1 MNKVYVSYYGDSIS
15 IVEGRYKHDK
25 DKFYIKNFNAFSIE
39 DIAQDFSKEKYA
51 LLRYALES
59 VKLKSKHIVFCLNTR
74 DVILKPQKLPKMDKK
89 DLDGFMKLEMDEMMA
104 LESDEYV
111 FSYEVSSEISERTE
125 GEEASLNLIIGAIK
139 KEEIN
144 TIVDIIHEF
153 DLVLDRIDTLSTA
166 YLRILKNLDY
176 NDIMVTN
183 ISDNS
188 TIINI
193 YKKDTLFI
201 SDNIPIRITAK
212 DMEMQLLNVVEESKG
227 LMNYYSSRNFG
238 KVTDTILILGKRYSN
253 KLIYEAFSSAFSNYI
268 SQGLTE
274 IMDISDMVSGD
285 IDEDDINSIVELLGC
300 MIEPKGKKDF
310 ENINFLPM
318 DIIRK
323 QMKAKQIKNVMKIAP
338 VAILVISIPYL
349 CLIFSNRLANKE
361 LENVNDEI
369 RNIESAYYQIGNI
382 EKMIQSKTDEIKVYD
397 ILIGKKVKWENL
409 LDDIDKNTPSRVE
422 LTSLSTTYQGV
433 ETTNKTEN
441 SDNNKTNTNK
451 SNNDEAKTS
460 TNTKSNSNGSKNSND
475 LNEDKTVNVA
485 QALNGNEESDSNTE
499 ADDKT
504 PLYDKIP
511 NVLNIEGN
519 AKDSSYVGQ
528 FLYKLKGL
536 YYFEDVKL
544 HSIKSNEDGSN
555 FTFNMTLYLKEG
567 VLTNE

>member
-25 DKFYIKNFNAFSIE
+25 DKFYIKSFNAFSIE

-51 LLRYALES
+51 LLRYALEN

-144 TIVDIIHEF
+144 AIVDIIHEF

-274 IMDISDMVSGD
+274 IMDIADMVSGD
-285 IDEDDINSIVELLGC
+285 IEEDDINSIVELLGC

-318 DIIRK
+318 DILRK
-323 QMKAKQIKNVMKIAP
+323 QMKAKQIKSVLKIAP
-338 VAILVISIPYL
+338 IVILVISIPYL

-382 EKMIQSKTDEIKVYD
+382 EKMIQSKTEEIKVYD
-397 ILIGKKVKWENL
+397 MLIGKKVKWENL

-422 LTSLSTTYQGV
+422 LTSLSTTYQSVGKA
-433 ETTNKTEN
+433 NKTES
-441 SDNNKTNTNK
+441 SDNSKTNTNK
-451 SNNDEAKTS
+451 SNNDETK
-460 TNTKSNSNGSKNSND
+460 TNTKSNSNESKNSND
-475 LNEDKTVNVA
+475 INEDKTVNVA
-485 QALNGNEESDSNTE
+485 EALNGNEESDSNTE

-544 HSIKSNEDGSN
+544 HSIKSNEEGSN
-555 FTFNMTLYLKEG
+555 YTFNMTLYLKEG

>member
-51 LLRYALES
+51 LLRYALEN

-397 ILIGKKVKWENL
+397 MLIGKKVKWENL

-460 TNTKSNSNGSKNSND
+460 TNTKSNSNESKNSND

>member
-51 LLRYALES
+51 LLRYALEN
-59 VKLKSKHIVFCLNTR
+59 VKLKSRHVVFCLNTR

-111 FSYEVSSEISERTE
+111 FSYEVSSETSDSST
-125 GEEASLNLIIGAIK
+125 GEESSLNLIIGAIK

-144 TIVDIIHEF
+144 AIVEIMHEF
-153 DLVLDRIDTLSTA
+153 DLILDRIDTLSTA

-176 NDIMVTN
+176 SDIMVTN

-253 KLIYEAFSSAFSNYI
+253 KLIYEAFSSAFSNYV

-274 IMDISDMVSGD
+274 IMDISDMITGD
-285 IDEDDINSIVELLGC
+285 IDEDDINSIVEILGS

-318 DIIRK
+318 DILKK
-323 QMKAKQIKNVMKIAP
+323 QMKAKQMKNILKIAP
-338 VAILVISIPYL
+338 IVILVLAIPYL
-349 CLIFSNRLANKE
+349 CLIFFNNLVNKE

-382 EKMIQSKTDEIKVYD
+382 EKMIQSKTEEIKVYD
-397 ILIGKKVKWENL
+397 MLIGKKVKWENL

-422 LTSLSTTYQGV
+422 LTNLSTTYQNLG
-433 ETTNKTEN
+433 TTNKTEN
-441 SDNNKTNTNK
+441 SNNNKTTTNK
-451 SNNDEAKTS
+451 SSETKS
-460 TNTKSNSNGSKNSND
+460 NTKSNSDGDKTSSD
-475 LNEDKTVNVA
+475 LNEDKTTNVSE
-485 QALNGNEESDSNTE
+485 ALTGDSETDSDDTE
-499 ADDKT
+499 KDDKT

-511 NVLNIEGN
+511 NVINIEGN

-544 HSIKSNEDGSN
+544 HSIKNNEEDSNY
-555 FTFNMTLYLKEG
+555 TFSMTLYLKEG

>member
-51 LLRYALES
+51 LLRYALENI
-59 VKLKSKHIVFCLNTR
+59 KLKSRHVVFCLNTR

-111 FSYEVSSEISERTE
+111 FSYEVSSETSDSST
-125 GEEASLNLIIGAIK
+125 GEESSLNLIIGAIK

-144 TIVDIIHEF
+144 AIVEIMHEF
-153 DLVLDRIDTLSTA
+153 DLILDRIDTLSTA

-253 KLIYEAFSSAFSNYI
+253 KLIYEAFSSAFSNYV

-274 IMDISDMVSGD
+274 IMDISDMITGD
-285 IDEDDINSIVELLGC
+285 IDEDDINSIVEILGS

-318 DIIRK
+318 DILKK
-323 QMKAKQIKNVMKIAP
+323 QMKAKQVKNMLKIAP
-338 VAILVISIPYL
+338 IVILVLAIPYL
-349 CLIFSNRLANKE
+349 CLIFSNSLANKE

-369 RNIESAYYQIGNI
+369 RSIESAYYQIGNI
-382 EKMIQSKTDEIKVYD
+382 EKMIQSKTEEIKVYD
-397 ILIGKKVKWENL
+397 MLIGKKVKWENL

-422 LTSLSTTYQGV
+422 LTSLSTTYQNFG
-433 ETTNKTEN
+433 TTNKTEN
-441 SDNNKTNTNK
+441 SNNDKATTNK
-451 SNNDEAKTS
+451 SSNNETKS
-460 TNTKSNSNGSKNSND
+460 NTKSNSDGNKTSSDLSEEKTTNISEALTGDSETND
-475 LNEDKTVNVA
+475 TD
-485 QALNGNEESDSNTE
+485 TE
-499 ADDKT
+499 KDDKT

-511 NVLNIEGN
+511 NIINIEGN

-544 HSIKSNEDGSN
+544 HSIKNNEENSNY
-555 FTFNMTLYLKEG
+555 TFNMTLYLKEG

>member
-25 DKFYIKNFNAFSIE
+25 DKFYIKNFNVFSIE

-51 LLRYALES
+51 LLRYALEN

-111 FSYEVSSEISERTE
+111 FSYEVSSEISDRSE

-139 KEEIN
+139 KEEVN
-144 TIVDIIHEF
+144 AIVDIIHEF

-253 KLIYEAFSSAFSNYI
+253 KLIYEAFSSAFSNYV

-274 IMDISDMVSGD
+274 IMDIADMVSGD

-300 MIEPKGKKDF
+300 MIEPKDKKDF
-310 ENINFLPM
+310 ENINFLPI
-318 DIIRK
+318 DILRK
-323 QMKAKQIKNVMKIAP
+323 QMKAKQIKSVMKMAP
-338 VAILVISIPYL
+338 VVILVISIPYL
-349 CLIFSNRLANKE
+349 CLIFSNSLANKE

-382 EKMIQSKTDEIKVYD
+382 EKMIQSKTEEIKVYD
-397 ILIGKKVKWENL
+397 MLIGKKVKWENL

-422 LTSLSTTYQGV
+422 LMSLSTTYQNLG
-433 ETTNKTEN
+433 TTNKTEN
-441 SDNNKTNTNK
+441 SNNNKTTTNK
-451 SNNDEAKTS
+451 SSSNETKS
-460 TNTKSNSNGSKNSND
+460 NTKSSSDGDKASSD
-475 LNEDKTVNVA
+475 LNEDKTTNVSE
-485 QALNGNEESDSNTE
+485 ALTGDSGTDS
-499 ADDKT
+499 ADTDKDDKT

-511 NVLNIEGN
+511 NVINIEGN

-544 HSIKSNEDGSN
+544 HSIKSNEENSN
-555 FTFNMTLYLKEG
+555 YTFNMTLYLKEG

>member
-25 DKFYIKNFNAFSIE
+25 DTFYIKNFNVFSIE

-51 LLRYALES
+51 LLRYALEN

-111 FSYEVSSEISERTE
+111 FSYEVSSEISDRSE

-144 TIVDIIHEF
+144 AIVDIIHEF

-212 DMEMQLLNVVEESKG
+212 DMEIQLLNVVEESKG

-253 KLIYEAFSSAFSNYI
+253 KLIYEAFSSAFSNYV

-274 IMDISDMVSGD
+274 IMDIADMVSGD

-318 DIIRK
+318 DILRK
-323 QMKAKQIKNVMKIAP
+323 QMKAKQIKSVMKIAP
-338 VAILVISIPYL
+338 VFILVVSIPYL
-349 CLIFSNRLANKE
+349 CLIFSNSLANKE

-382 EKMIQSKTDEIKVYD
+382 EKMIQSKTEEIKVYD
-397 ILIGKKVKWENL
+397 MLIGKKVKWENL

-422 LTSLSTTYQGV
+422 LTSLSTTYQEVG
-433 ETTNKTEN
+433 TTNKTES
-441 SDNNKTNTNK
+441 SDNSKTNTNK

-460 TNTKSNSNGSKNSND
+460 TNTKSNNNESKNSND

-485 QALNGNEESDSNTE
+485 EALNGNEESDSNTE

-544 HSIKSNEDGSN
+544 HSIKSNGEDSN
-555 FTFNMTLYLKEG
+555 YTFNMTLYLKEG

>member
-51 LLRYALES
+51 LLRYALEN

-253 KLIYEAFSSAFSNYI
+253 KLIYEAFSSAFSNYV

-338 VAILVISIPYL
+338 VVILVISIPYL

-382 EKMIQSKTDEIKVYD
+382 EKMIQSKTEEIKVYD
-397 ILIGKKVKWENL
+397 MLIGKKVKWENL

-433 ETTNKTEN
+433 ETTNKTES
-441 SDNNKTNTNK
+441 SDNKTNTNK
-451 SNNDEAKTS
+451 SNNDESKTS
-460 TNTKSNSNGSKNSND
+460 TNTKSNSSESKNSND

>member
-25 DKFYIKNFNAFSIE
+25 DKFYIKNFNVFSIE

-51 LLRYALES
+51 LLRYALEN

-111 FSYEVSSEISERTE
+111 FSYEVSSEISDRSE

-139 KEEIN
+139 KEEVN
-144 TIVDIIHEF
+144 AIVDIIHEF

-253 KLIYEAFSSAFSNYI
+253 KLIYEAFSSAFSNYV

-274 IMDISDMVSGD
+274 IMDIADMVSGD

-300 MIEPKGKKDF
+300 MIEPKDKKDF
-310 ENINFLPM
+310 ENINFLPI
-318 DIIRK
+318 DILRK
-323 QMKAKQIKNVMKIAP
+323 QMKAKQIKSVMKMAP
-338 VAILVISIPYL
+338 VVILVISIPYL
-349 CLIFSNRLANKE
+349 CLIFSNSLANKE

-382 EKMIQSKTDEIKVYD
+382 EKMIQSKTEEIKVYD
-397 ILIGKKVKWENL
+397 MLIGKKVKWENL

-422 LTSLSTTYQGV
+422 LMSLSTTYQNLG
-433 ETTNKTEN
+433 TTNKTEN
-441 SDNNKTNTNK
+441 SNNNKTTTNK
-451 SNNDEAKTS
+451 SSSNETKS
-460 TNTKSNSNGSKNSND
+460 NTKSSSDGDKASSD
-475 LNEDKTVNVA
+475 LNEDKTTNVSE
-485 QALNGNEESDSNTE
+485 ALTGDSGTDSDDTDK
-499 ADDKT
+499 DDKT

-511 NVLNIEGN
+511 NVINIEGN

-544 HSIKSNEDGSN
+544 HSIKSNEENSN
-555 FTFNMTLYLKEG
+555 YTFNMTLYLKEG

>member
-51 LLRYALES
+51 LLRYALEN

-253 KLIYEAFSSAFSNYI
+253 KLIYEAFSSAFSNYV

-338 VAILVISIPYL
+338 VVILVISIPYL

-382 EKMIQSKTDEIKVYD
+382 EKMIQSKTEEIKVYD
-397 ILIGKKVKWENL
+397 MLIGKKVKWENL

-433 ETTNKTEN
+433 ETTNKTES

-451 SNNDEAKTS
+451 SNSDEAKTS
-460 TNTKSNSNGSKNSND
+460 TNTKSNSNESKNSND

-485 QALNGNEESDSNTE
+485 EALNGNEESDSNTE

>member
-51 LLRYALES
+51 LLRYALEN

-382 EKMIQSKTDEIKVYD
+382 EKMIQSKTEEIKVYD
-397 ILIGKKVKWENL
+397 MLIGKKVKWENL

>member
-25 DKFYIKNFNAFSIE
+25 DKFYIKNFNVFSIE

-51 LLRYALES
+51 LLRYALEN

-111 FSYEVSSEISERTE
+111 FSYEVSSEISDRSE

-144 TIVDIIHEF
+144 AIVDIIHEF

-253 KLIYEAFSSAFSNYI
+253 KLIYEAFSSAFSNYV

-274 IMDISDMVSGD
+274 IMDIADMVSGD

-300 MIEPKGKKDF
+300 MIEPKDKKDF
-310 ENINFLPM
+310 ENINFLPI
-318 DIIRK
+318 DILRK
-323 QMKAKQIKNVMKIAP
+323 QMKAKQIKSVMKMAP
-338 VAILVISIPYL
+338 VVILVISIPYL
-349 CLIFSNRLANKE
+349 CLIFSNSLANKE

-382 EKMIQSKTDEIKVYD
+382 EKMIQSKTEEIKVYD
-397 ILIGKKVKWENL
+397 MLIGKKVKWENL

-422 LTSLSTTYQGV
+422 LMSLSTTYQNLG
-433 ETTNKTEN
+433 TTNKTEN
-441 SDNNKTNTNK
+441 SNNNKTTTNK
-451 SNNDEAKTS
+451 SSSNETKS
-460 TNTKSNSNGSKNSND
+460 NTKSSSDGDKASSD
-475 LNEDKTVNVA
+475 LNEDRTTNVSE
-485 QALNGNEESDSNTE
+485 ALTGDSGTDS
-499 ADDKT
+499 ADTDKDDKT

-511 NVLNIEGN
+511 NVINIEGN

-544 HSIKSNEDGSN
+544 HSIKGNEENSNY
-555 FTFNMTLYLKEG
+555 TFNMTLYLKEG

>member
-25 DKFYIKNFNAFSIE
+25 DKFYIKNFNVFSIE

-51 LLRYALES
+51 LLRYALEN

-111 FSYEVSSEISERTE
+111 FSYEVSSEISDRSE

-144 TIVDIIHEF
+144 AIVDIIHEF

-253 KLIYEAFSSAFSNYI
+253 KLIYEAFSSAFSNYV

-274 IMDISDMVSGD
+274 IMDIADMVSGD

-318 DIIRK
+318 DILRK
-323 QMKAKQIKNVMKIAP
+323 QMKAKQIKSAMKIAP
-338 VAILVISIPYL
+338 IVILVFSIPYL

-382 EKMIQSKTDEIKVYD
+382 EKMIQSKTEEIKVYD
-397 ILIGKKVKWENL
+397 MLIGKKVKWENL

-433 ETTNKTEN
+433 GTTNKTEN
-441 SDNNKTNTNK
+441 SDKSKTNTDK
-451 SNNDEAKTS
+451 SNNDEAKTN
-460 TNTKSNSNGSKNSND
+460 TNTKSNNNESKNSND

-485 QALNGNEESDSNTE
+485 EALNGNEESDSNTE

-544 HSIKSNEDGSN
+544 HSIKSNEEGSN
-555 FTFNMTLYLKEG
+555 YTFNMTLYLKEG

>member
-51 LLRYALES
+51 LLRYALEN

-397 ILIGKKVKWENL
+397 MLIGKKVKWENL

-475 LNEDKTVNVA
+475 LNEEKTVNVA

>member
-51 LLRYALES
+51 LLRYALEN
-59 VKLKSKHIVFCLNTR
+59 VKLKSRHVVFCLNTR

-111 FSYEVSSEISERTE
+111 FSYEVSSETSDSST
-125 GEEASLNLIIGAIK
+125 GEESSLNLIIGAIK

-144 TIVDIIHEF
+144 AIVEIMHEF
-153 DLVLDRIDTLSTA
+153 DLILDRIDTLSTA

-176 NDIMVTN
+176 SDIMVTN

-253 KLIYEAFSSAFSNYI
+253 KLIYEAFSSAFSNYV

-274 IMDISDMVSGD
+274 IMDISDMITGD
-285 IDEDDINSIVELLGC
+285 IDEDDINSIVEILGS

-318 DIIRK
+318 DILKK
-323 QMKAKQIKNVMKIAP
+323 QMKAKQMKNILKIAP
-338 VAILVISIPYL
+338 IVILVLAIPYL
-349 CLIFSNRLANKE
+349 CLIFFNNLANKE

-382 EKMIQSKTDEIKVYD
+382 EKMIQSKTEEIKVYD
-397 ILIGKKVKWENL
+397 MLIGKKVKWENL

-422 LTSLSTTYQGV
+422 LTNLSTTYQNLG
-433 ETTNKTEN
+433 TTNKTEN
-441 SDNNKTNTNK
+441 SNNNKTTTNK
-451 SNNDEAKTS
+451 SSETKS
-460 TNTKSNSNGSKNSND
+460 NTKSNSDGDKTSSD
-475 LNEDKTVNVA
+475 LNEDKTTNVSE
-485 QALNGNEESDSNTE
+485 ALTGDSETDSDDTE
-499 ADDKT
+499 KDDKT

-511 NVLNIEGN
+511 NVINIEGN

-544 HSIKSNEDGSN
+544 HSIKNNEEDSNY
-555 FTFNMTLYLKEG
+555 TFSMTLYLKEG

>member
-25 DKFYIKNFNAFSIE
+25 DKFYIKNFNVFSIE

-51 LLRYALES
+51 LLRYALEN

-111 FSYEVSSEISERTE
+111 FSYEVSSEISDRSE

-144 TIVDIIHEF
+144 AIVDIIHEF

-253 KLIYEAFSSAFSNYI
+253 KLIYEAFSSAFSNYV

-274 IMDISDMVSGD
+274 IMDIADMVSGD

-318 DIIRK
+318 DILRK
-323 QMKAKQIKNVMKIAP
+323 QMKAKQIKSVMKIAP
-338 VAILVISIPYL
+338 VVVLVVSIPYL
-349 CLIFSNRLANKE
+349 CLIFSNSLANKE

-382 EKMIQSKTDEIKVYD
+382 EKMIQSKTEEIKVYD
-397 ILIGKKVKWENL
+397 MLIGKKVKWENL

-433 ETTNKTEN
+433 GTTNKTES
-441 SDNNKTNTNK
+441 SDNSKTNT
-451 SNNDEAKTS
+451 NNDEAKTS
-460 TNTKSNSNGSKNSND
+460 TNTKSNNNESKNSND

-485 QALNGNEESDSNTE
+485 EALNGNEESDSNTE

-544 HSIKSNEDGSN
+544 HSIKSNGEDSN
-555 FTFNMTLYLKEG
+555 YTFNMTLYLKEG

>member
-25 DKFYIKNFNAFSIE
+25 DKFYIKNFNVFSIE

-51 LLRYALES
+51 LLRYALEN

-111 FSYEVSSEISERTE
+111 FSYEVSSEISDRSE

-144 TIVDIIHEF
+144 AIVDIIHEF

-253 KLIYEAFSSAFSNYI
+253 KLIYEAFSSAFSNYV

-274 IMDISDMVSGD
+274 IMDIADMVSGD

-318 DIIRK
+318 DILRK
-323 QMKAKQIKNVMKIAP
+323 QMKAKQIKSVMKIAP
-338 VAILVISIPYL
+338 VVILVVSIPYL
-349 CLIFSNRLANKE
+349 CLIFSNSLANKE

-382 EKMIQSKTDEIKVYD
+382 EKMIQSKTEEIKVYD
-397 ILIGKKVKWENL
+397 MLIGKKVKWENL

-433 ETTNKTEN
+433 GTTNKTES
-441 SDNNKTNTNK
+441 SDNSKTNT
-451 SNNDEAKTS
+451 NNDEAKTS
-460 TNTKSNSNGSKNSND
+460 TNTKSNNNESKNSND

-485 QALNGNEESDSNTE
+485 EALNGNEESDSNTE

-544 HSIKSNEDGSN
+544 HSIKSNGEDSN
-555 FTFNMTLYLKEG
+555 YTFNMTLYLKEG

>member
-25 DKFYIKNFNAFSIE
+25 DKFYIKNFNVFSIE

-51 LLRYALES
+51 LLRYALEN

-74 DVILKPQKLPKMDKK
+74 EVILKSQKLPKMDKK

-111 FSYEVSSEISERTE
+111 FSYEVSSEISDRSE
-125 GEEASLNLIIGAIK
+125 GEEDSLNLIIGAIK

-144 TIVDIIHEF
+144 AIVDIIHEF

-166 YLRILKNLDY
+166 YLRILKSLDY

-253 KLIYEAFSSAFSNYI
+253 KLIYEAFSSAFSNHV

-274 IMDISDMVSGD
+274 IMDIADMVSGD

-318 DIIRK
+318 DILRK
-323 QMKAKQIKNVMKIAP
+323 QMKAKQIKSVMKIAP
-338 VAILVISIPYL
+338 VVILVISIPYL
-349 CLIFSNRLANKE
+349 CLIFSNSLANKE

-382 EKMIQSKTDEIKVYD
+382 EKMIQSKTEEIKVYD
-397 ILIGKKVKWENL
+397 MLIGKKVKWENL

-433 ETTNKTEN
+433 GTTNKTEN
-441 SDNNKTNTNK
+441 SDNSKTNTSK

-460 TNTKSNSNGSKNSND
+460 TNTKSNNSESKNSND

-485 QALNGNEESDSNTE
+485 EALNGNEESDSNTE

-544 HSIKSNEDGSN
+544 HSIKSNGEDSN
-555 FTFNMTLYLKEG
+555 YTFNMTLYLKEG

>member
-25 DKFYIKNFNAFSIE
+25 DKFYIKNFNVFSIE

-51 LLRYALES
+51 LLRYALEN

-111 FSYEVSSEISERTE
+111 FSYEVSSEISDRSE

-139 KEEIN
+139 KEEVN
-144 TIVDIIHEF
+144 AIVDIIHEF

-253 KLIYEAFSSAFSNYI
+253 KLIYEAFSSAFSNYV

-274 IMDISDMVSGD
+274 IMDIADMVSGD

-300 MIEPKGKKDF
+300 MIEPKDKKDF
-310 ENINFLPM
+310 ENINFLPI
-318 DIIRK
+318 DILRK
-323 QMKAKQIKNVMKIAP
+323 QMKAKQIKSVMKMAP
-338 VAILVISIPYL
+338 VVILVISIPYL
-349 CLIFSNRLANKE
+349 CLIFSNSLANKE

-382 EKMIQSKTDEIKVYD
+382 EKMIQSKTEEIKVYD
-397 ILIGKKVKWENL
+397 MLIGKKVKWENL

-422 LTSLSTTYQGV
+422 LMSLSTTYQNLG
-433 ETTNKTEN
+433 TINKTEN
-441 SDNNKTNTNK
+441 SNNNKTTTNK
-451 SNNDEAKTS
+451 SSSNETKS
-460 TNTKSNSNGSKNSND
+460 NTKSSSDGDKASSD
-475 LNEDKTVNVA
+475 LNEDKTTNVSE
-485 QALNGNEESDSNTE
+485 ALTGDSGTDS
-499 ADDKT
+499 ADTDKDDKT

-511 NVLNIEGN
+511 NVINIEGN

-544 HSIKSNEDGSN
+544 HSIKSNEENSN
-555 FTFNMTLYLKEG
+555 YTFNMTLYLKEG

>member
-25 DKFYIKNFNAFSIE
+25 DKFYIKNFNVFSIE

-51 LLRYALES
+51 LLRYALEN

-111 FSYEVSSEISERTE
+111 FSYEVSSEISDRSE

-139 KEEIN
+139 KEEVN
-144 TIVDIIHEF
+144 AIVDIIHEF

-253 KLIYEAFSSAFSNYI
+253 KLIYEAFSSAFSNYV

-274 IMDISDMVSGD
+274 IMDIADMVSGD

-300 MIEPKGKKDF
+300 MIEPKDKKDF
-310 ENINFLPM
+310 ENINFLPI
-318 DIIRK
+318 DILRK
-323 QMKAKQIKNVMKIAP
+323 QMKAKQIKSVMKMAP
-338 VAILVISIPYL
+338 VVILVISIPYL
-349 CLIFSNRLANKE
+349 CLIFSNSLANKE

-382 EKMIQSKTDEIKVYD
+382 EKMIQSKTEEIKVYD
-397 ILIGKKVKWENL
+397 MLIGKKVKWENL

-422 LTSLSTTYQGV
+422 LMSLSTTYQNLG
-433 ETTNKTEN
+433 TTNKTEN
-441 SDNNKTNTNK
+441 SNNNKTTTNK
-451 SNNDEAKTS
+451 SSSNETKS
-460 TNTKSNSNGSKNSND
+460 NTKSSSDGDKASSD
-475 LNEDKTVNVA
+475 LNEDRTTNVSE
-485 QALNGNEESDSNTE
+485 ALTGDSGTDS
-499 ADDKT
+499 ADTDKDDKT

-511 NVLNIEGN
+511 NVINIEGN

-544 HSIKSNEDGSN
+544 HSIKGNEENSNY
-555 FTFNMTLYLKEG
+555 TFNMTLYLKEG

>member
-25 DKFYIKNFNAFSIE
+25 DKFYIKNFNVFSIE

-51 LLRYALES
+51 LLRYALEN

-111 FSYEVSSEISERTE
+111 FSYEVSSEISDRSE
-125 GEEASLNLIIGAIK
+125 GEEDSLNLIIGAIK

-144 TIVDIIHEF
+144 AIVGIIHEF

-166 YLRILKNLDY
+166 YLRILKSLDY

-238 KVTDTILILGKRYSN
+238 KVTDAILILGKRYSN
-253 KLIYEAFSSAFSNYI
+253 KLIYEAFSSAFSNHV

-274 IMDISDMVSGD
+274 IMDIADMVSGD

-318 DIIRK
+318 DILRK
-323 QMKAKQIKNVMKIAP
+323 QMKAKQIKSVMKIAP
-338 VAILVISIPYL
+338 VVILVISIPYL
-349 CLIFSNRLANKE
+349 CLIFSNSLANKE

-382 EKMIQSKTDEIKVYD
+382 EKMIQSKTEEIKVYD
-397 ILIGKKVKWENL
+397 MLIGKKVKWENL

-433 ETTNKTEN
+433 GTTNKTEN
-441 SDNNKTNTNK
+441 SDNNKTNTSK

-460 TNTKSNSNGSKNSND
+460 TNTKSNNSESKNSND

-485 QALNGNEESDSNTE
+485 EALNGNEESDSNTE

-544 HSIKSNEDGSN
+544 HSIKSNGEDSN
-555 FTFNMTLYLKEG
+555 YTFNMTLYLKEG

>member
-25 DKFYIKNFNAFSIE
+25 DKFYIKNFNVFSIE

-51 LLRYALES
+51 LLRYALEN

-111 FSYEVSSEISERTE
+111 FSYEVSSEISDRSE
-125 GEEASLNLIIGAIK
+125 GEEDSLNLIIGAIK

-144 TIVDIIHEF
+144 AIVDIIHEF

-166 YLRILKNLDY
+166 YLRILKSLDY

-253 KLIYEAFSSAFSNYI
+253 KLIYEAFSSAFSNHV

-274 IMDISDMVSGD
+274 IMDIADMVSGD

-318 DIIRK
+318 DILRK
-323 QMKAKQIKNVMKIAP
+323 QMKAKQIKSVMKIAP
-338 VAILVISIPYL
+338 VVILVISIPYL
-349 CLIFSNRLANKE
+349 CLIFSNSLANKE

-382 EKMIQSKTDEIKVYD
+382 EKMIQSKTEEIKVYD
-397 ILIGKKVKWENL
+397 MLIGKKVKWENL

-433 ETTNKTEN
+433 GTTNKTEN
-441 SDNNKTNTNK
+441 SDNNKTNTSK

-460 TNTKSNSNGSKNSND
+460 TNTKSNNSESKNSND

-485 QALNGNEESDSNTE
+485 EALNGNEESDSNTE

-544 HSIKSNEDGSN
+544 HSIKSNGEDSN
-555 FTFNMTLYLKEG
+555 YTFNMTLYLKEG

>member
-51 LLRYALES
+51 LLRYALENI
-59 VKLKSKHIVFCLNTR
+59 KLKSRHVVFCLNTR

-111 FSYEVSSEISERTE
+111 FSYEVSSETSDSST
-125 GEEASLNLIIGAIK
+125 GEESSLNLIIGAIK

-144 TIVDIIHEF
+144 AIVEIMHEF
-153 DLVLDRIDTLSTA
+153 DLILDRIDTLSTA

-253 KLIYEAFSSAFSNYI
+253 KLIYEAFSSAFSNYV

-274 IMDISDMVSGD
+274 IMDISDMITGD
-285 IDEDDINSIVELLGC
+285 IDEDDINSIVELLGS

-318 DIIRK
+318 DILKK
-323 QMKAKQIKNVMKIAP
+323 QMKAKQVKNILKIAP
-338 VAILVISIPYL
+338 IVILVLAIPYL
-349 CLIFSNRLANKE
+349 CLIFSNSLANKE

-369 RNIESAYYQIGNI
+369 RSIESAYYQIGNI
-382 EKMIQSKTDEIKVYD
+382 EKMIQSKTEEIKVYD
-397 ILIGKKVKWENL
+397 MLIGKKVKWENL

-422 LTSLSTTYQGV
+422 LTSLSTTYQNFG
-433 ETTNKTEN
+433 TTNKTEN
-441 SDNNKTNTNK
+441 SNNDKATTNK
-451 SNNDEAKTS
+451 SSNNETKS
-460 TNTKSNSNGSKNSND
+460 NTKSNSDGNKTSSDLSEEKTTNISEALTGDSKTND
-475 LNEDKTVNVA
+475 TD
-485 QALNGNEESDSNTE
+485 TE
-499 ADDKT
+499 TDDKT

-511 NVLNIEGN
+511 NIINIEGN

-544 HSIKSNEDGSN
+544 HSIKNNEEDSNY
-555 FTFNMTLYLKEG
+555 TFNMTLYLKEG

>member
-25 DKFYIKNFNAFSIE
+25 DKFYVKNFNVFSIE

-51 LLRYALES
+51 LLRYALEN
-59 VKLKSKHIVFCLNTR
+59 VKLKSRHVVFCLNTR
-74 DVILKPQKLPKMDKK
+74 DVILKPQKLPNMDKK

-111 FSYEVSSEISERTE
+111 FSYEVSSETPDNSDGDES
-125 GEEASLNLIIGAIK
+125 SLNLIIGAIQ
-139 KEEIN
+139 KEEVN
-144 TIVDIIHEF
+144 AIVEIMHEF

-166 YLRILKNLDY
+166 YLRMLKNLDY

-201 SDNIPIRITAK
+201 SDNIPIKITAK
-212 DMEMQLLNVVEESKG
+212 DMDMKLLNVVEESKG

-253 KLIYEAFSSAFSNYI
+253 KLIYETFSSAFSSYV

-274 IMDISDMVSGD
+274 IMDISDMITGD
-285 IDEDDINSIVELLGC
+285 IDEDDINSIVELLGS
-300 MIEPKGKKDF
+300 MIEPKGKRDF

-318 DIIRK
+318 DILRKQIKAK
-323 QMKAKQIKNVMKIAP
+323 QMKNILKIAP
-338 VAILVISIPYL
+338 IVILILAIPYL
-349 CLIFSNRLANKE
+349 CLIFSNNLANKE
-361 LENVNDEI
+361 LENVNGEI

-382 EKMIQSKTDEIKVYD
+382 EKMIQSKSEEIKVYD
-397 ILIGKKVKWENL
+397 MLIGKKVKWENL
-409 LDDIDKNTPSRVE
+409 LDDIDKNTPSKVE
-422 LTSLSTTYQGV
+422 LTSLSTTYQNLG
-433 ETTNKTEN
+433 TNNKADNSKSNKTTTDK
-441 SDNNKTNTNK
+441 S
-451 SNNDEAKTS
+451 SNNE
-460 TNTKSNSNGSKNSND
+460 TKSSTKSDSNGDKTDND
-475 LNEDKTVNVA
+475 LNEDKTTNVSE
-485 QALNGNEESDSNTE
+485 ALTGNSETNSNNTDK
-499 ADDKT
+499 DDKT

-511 NVLNIEGN
+511 NVINIEGN

-536 YYFEDVKL
+536 YYFKDVKL
-544 HSIKSNEDGSN
+544 HSIKSNAEDSN
-555 FTFNMTLYLKEG
+555 YTFSMTLYLKEG

>member
-25 DKFYIKNFNAFSIE
+25 DKFYIKNFNVFSIE

-51 LLRYALES
+51 LLRYALEN

-111 FSYEVSSEISERTE
+111 FSYEVSSEISDRSE
-125 GEEASLNLIIGAIK
+125 GEEDSLNLIIGAIK

-144 TIVDIIHEF
+144 AIVDIIHEF

-166 YLRILKNLDY
+166 YLRILKSLDY

-253 KLIYEAFSSAFSNYI
+253 KLIYEAFSSAFSNHV

-274 IMDISDMVSGD
+274 IMDIADMVYGD

-318 DIIRK
+318 DILRK
-323 QMKAKQIKNVMKIAP
+323 QMKAKQIKSVMKIAP
-338 VAILVISIPYL
+338 VVILVISIPYL
-349 CLIFSNRLANKE
+349 CLIFSNSLANKE

-382 EKMIQSKTDEIKVYD
+382 EKMIQSKTEEIKVYD
-397 ILIGKKVKWENL
+397 MLIGKKVKWENL

-433 ETTNKTEN
+433 GTTNKTEN
-441 SDNNKTNTNK
+441 SDNNKTNTSK

-460 TNTKSNSNGSKNSND
+460 TNTKSNNSESKNSND

-485 QALNGNEESDSNTE
+485 EALNGNEESDSNTE

-544 HSIKSNEDGSN
+544 HSIKSNGEDSN
-555 FTFNMTLYLKEG
+555 YTFNMTLYLKEG

>member
-25 DKFYIKNFNAFSIE
+25 DKFYIKNFNVFSIE

-51 LLRYALES
+51 LLRYALEN

-111 FSYEVSSEISERTE
+111 FSYEVSSEISDRSE
-125 GEEASLNLIIGAIK
+125 GEEDSLNLIIGAIK

-144 TIVDIIHEF
+144 AIVDIIHEF

-166 YLRILKNLDY
+166 YLRILKSLDY

-253 KLIYEAFSSAFSNYI
+253 KLIYEAFSSAFSNHV

-274 IMDISDMVSGD
+274 IMDIADMVSGD

-318 DIIRK
+318 DILRK
-323 QMKAKQIKNVMKIAP
+323 QMKAKQIKSVMKIAP
-338 VAILVISIPYL
+338 VVILVISIPYL
-349 CLIFSNRLANKE
+349 CLVFSNSLANKE

-382 EKMIQSKTDEIKVYD
+382 EKMIQSKTEEIKVYD
-397 ILIGKKVKWENL
+397 MLIGKKVKWENL

-433 ETTNKTEN
+433 GTTNKTEN
-441 SDNNKTNTNK
+441 SDNNKTNTSK

-460 TNTKSNSNGSKNSND
+460 TNTKSNNSESKNSND

-485 QALNGNEESDSNTE
+485 EALNGNEESDSNTE

-544 HSIKSNEDGSN
+544 HSIKSNGEDSN
-555 FTFNMTLYLKEG
+555 YTFNMTLYLKEG

>member
-25 DKFYIKNFNAFSIE
+25 DKFYIKNFNVFSIE

-51 LLRYALES
+51 LLRYALEN

-111 FSYEVSSEISERTE
+111 FSYEVSSEISDRSE

-144 TIVDIIHEF
+144 AIVDIIHEF

-253 KLIYEAFSSAFSNYI
+253 KLIYEAFSSAFSNYV

-274 IMDISDMVSGD
+274 IMDIADMVSGD

-318 DIIRK
+318 DILRK
-323 QMKAKQIKNVMKIAP
+323 QMKAKQIKSVMKIAP
-338 VAILVISIPYL
+338 VVVLVVSIPYL
-349 CLIFSNRLANKE
+349 CLIFSNSLANKE

-382 EKMIQSKTDEIKVYD
+382 EKMIQSKTEEIKVYD
-397 ILIGKKVKWENL
+397 MLIGKKVKWENL

-433 ETTNKTEN
+433 GTTNKTES
-441 SDNNKTNTNK
+441 SDNSKTNT
-451 SNNDEAKTS
+451 NNDEAKTS
-460 TNTKSNSNGSKNSND
+460 TNTKSNNNESKNSND

-485 QALNGNEESDSNTE
+485 EALNGNEESDSNTE

-511 NVLNIEGN
+511 NVLNIDGN

-544 HSIKSNEDGSN
+544 HSIKSNGEDSN
-555 FTFNMTLYLKEG
+555 YTFNMTLYLKEG

>member
-25 DKFYIKNFNAFSIE
+25 DKFYIKNFNVFSIE

-51 LLRYALES
+51 LLRYALEN

-111 FSYEVSSEISERTE
+111 FSYEVSSEISDRSE

-144 TIVDIIHEF
+144 AIVDIIHEF

-253 KLIYEAFSSAFSNYI
+253 KLIYEAFSSAFSNYV

-274 IMDISDMVSGD
+274 IMDIADMVSGD

-300 MIEPKGKKDF
+300 MIEPKDKKDF
-310 ENINFLPM
+310 ENINFLPI
-318 DIIRK
+318 DILRK
-323 QMKAKQIKNVMKIAP
+323 QMKAKQIKSVMKMAP
-338 VAILVISIPYL
+338 VVILVISIPYL
-349 CLIFSNRLANKE
+349 CLIFSNSLANKE

-382 EKMIQSKTDEIKVYD
+382 EKMIQSKTEEIKVYD
-397 ILIGKKVKWENL
+397 MLIGKKVKWENL

-422 LTSLSTTYQGV
+422 LMSLSTTYQNLG
-433 ETTNKTEN
+433 TTNKTEN
-441 SDNNKTNTNK
+441 SNNNKTTTNK
-451 SNNDEAKTS
+451 SSSNETKS
-460 TNTKSNSNGSKNSND
+460 NTKSSSDGDKASSD
-475 LNEDKTVNVA
+475 LNEDKTTNVSE
-485 QALNGNEESDSNTE
+485 ALTGDSGTDSDDTDK
-499 ADDKT
+499 DDKT

-511 NVLNIEGN
+511 NVINIEGN

-544 HSIKSNEDGSN
+544 HSIKSNEENSN
-555 FTFNMTLYLKEG
+555 YTFNMTLYLKEG

>member
-25 DKFYIKNFNAFSIE
+25 DKFYIKNFNVFSIE

-51 LLRYALES
+51 LLRYALEN

-111 FSYEVSSEISERTE
+111 FSYEVSSEISDRSE

-144 TIVDIIHEF
+144 AIVDIIHEF

-253 KLIYEAFSSAFSNYI
+253 KLIYEAFSSAFSNYV

-274 IMDISDMVSGD
+274 IMDIADMVSGD

-300 MIEPKGKKDF
+300 MIEPKDKKDF
-310 ENINFLPM
+310 ENINFLPI
-318 DIIRK
+318 DILRK
-323 QMKAKQIKNVMKIAP
+323 QMKAKQIKSVMKMAP
-338 VAILVISIPYL
+338 VVILVISIPYL
-349 CLIFSNRLANKE
+349 CLIFSNSLANKE

-382 EKMIQSKTDEIKVYD
+382 EKMIQSKTEEIKVYD
-397 ILIGKKVKWENL
+397 MLIGKKVKWENL

-422 LTSLSTTYQGV
+422 LMSLSTTYQNLG
-433 ETTNKTEN
+433 TTNKTEN
-441 SDNNKTNTNK
+441 SNNNKTTTNK
-451 SNNDEAKTS
+451 SSSNETKS
-460 TNTKSNSNGSKNSND
+460 NTKSSSDGDKASSD
-475 LNEDKTVNVA
+475 LNEDKTTNVSE
-485 QALNGNEESDSNTE
+485 ALTGDSGTDS
-499 ADDKT
+499 ADTDKDDKT

-511 NVLNIEGN
+511 NVINIEGN

-544 HSIKSNEDGSN
+544 HSIKSNEENSN
-555 FTFNMTLYLKEG
+555 YTFNMTLYLKEG

>member
-25 DKFYIKNFNAFSIE
+25 DKFYIKSFNAFSIE

-51 LLRYALES
+51 LLRYALEN

-144 TIVDIIHEF
+144 AIVDIIHEF

-274 IMDISDMVSGD
+274 IMDIADMVSGD

-318 DIIRK
+318 DILRK
-323 QMKAKQIKNVMKIAP
+323 QMKAKQIKSVLKIAP
-338 VAILVISIPYL
+338 IVILVISIPYL

-361 LENVNDEI
+361 LKNVNDEI

-382 EKMIQSKTDEIKVYD
+382 EKMIQSKTEEIKVYD
-397 ILIGKKVKWENL
+397 MLIGKKVKWENL

-422 LTSLSTTYQGV
+422 LTSLSTTYQSVGA
-433 ETTNKTEN
+433 TNKTEN
-441 SDNNKTNTNK
+441 SDNSKTNTNK
-451 SNNDEAKTS
+451 SNNDETK
-460 TNTKSNSNGSKNSND
+460 TNTKSNSNESKNSND
-475 LNEDKTVNVA
+475 INEDKTVNVA
-485 QALNGNEESDSNTE
+485 DALNGNEETDSNTE

-544 HSIKSNEDGSN
+544 HSIKSNEEGSN
-555 FTFNMTLYLKEG
+555 YTFNMTLYLKEG

>member
-51 LLRYALES
+51 LLRYALEN

-253 KLIYEAFSSAFSNYI
+253 KLIYEAFSSAFSNYV

-338 VAILVISIPYL
+338 VVILVISIPYL

-382 EKMIQSKTDEIKVYD
+382 EKMIQSKTEEIKVYD
-397 ILIGKKVKWENL
+397 MLIGKKVKWENL

-433 ETTNKTEN
+433 ETTNKTES

-451 SNNDEAKTS
+451 SNSDEAKTS
-460 TNTKSNSNGSKNSND
+460 TNTKSNSSESKNSND

>member
-51 LLRYALES
+51 LLRYALENI
-59 VKLKSKHIVFCLNTR
+59 KLKSRHVVFCLNTR

-111 FSYEVSSEISERTE
+111 FSYEVSSETSDSST
-125 GEEASLNLIIGAIK
+125 GEESSLNLIIGAIK

-144 TIVDIIHEF
+144 AIVEIMHEF
-153 DLVLDRIDTLSTA
+153 DLILDRIDTLSTA

-253 KLIYEAFSSAFSNYI
+253 KLIYEAFSSAFSNYV

-274 IMDISDMVSGD
+274 IMDISDMITGD
-285 IDEDDINSIVELLGC
+285 IDEDDINSIVEILGS

-318 DIIRK
+318 DILKK
-323 QMKAKQIKNVMKIAP
+323 QMKAKQVKNMLKIAP
-338 VAILVISIPYL
+338 IVILVLAIPYL
-349 CLIFSNRLANKE
+349 CLIFSNSLANKE

-369 RNIESAYYQIGNI
+369 RSIESAYYQIGNI
-382 EKMIQSKTDEIKVYD
+382 EKMIQSKTEEIKVYD
-397 ILIGKKVKWENL
+397 MLIGKKVKWENL

-422 LTSLSTTYQGV
+422 LTSLSTTYQNFG
-433 ETTNKTEN
+433 TTNKIEN
-441 SDNNKTNTNK
+441 SNNDKATTNK
-451 SNNDEAKTS
+451 SSNNETKS
-460 TNTKSNSNGSKNSND
+460 NTKSNSDGNKTSSDLSEEKTTNISEALTGDSETND
-475 LNEDKTVNVA
+475 TD
-485 QALNGNEESDSNTE
+485 TE
-499 ADDKT
+499 KDDKT

-511 NVLNIEGN
+511 NIINIEGN

-544 HSIKSNEDGSN
+544 HSIKNNEEDSNY
-555 FTFNMTLYLKEG
+555 TFNMTLYLKEG

>member
-51 LLRYALES
+51 LLRYALEN

-397 ILIGKKVKWENL
+397 MLIGKKVKWENL

>member
-25 DKFYIKNFNAFSIE
+25 DKFYIKNFNVFSIE

-51 LLRYALES
+51 LLRYALEN

-111 FSYEVSSEISERTE
+111 FSYEVSSEISDRSE

-139 KEEIN
+139 KEEVN
-144 TIVDIIHEF
+144 AIVDIIHEF

-253 KLIYEAFSSAFSNYI
+253 KLIYEAFSSAFSNYV

-274 IMDISDMVSGD
+274 IMDIADMVSGD

-300 MIEPKGKKDF
+300 MIEPKDKKDF
-310 ENINFLPM
+310 ENINFLPI
-318 DIIRK
+318 DILRK
-323 QMKAKQIKNVMKIAP
+323 QMKAKQIKSVMKIAP
-338 VAILVISIPYL
+338 VVILVISIPYL
-349 CLIFSNRLANKE
+349 CLIFSNSLANKE

-382 EKMIQSKTDEIKVYD
+382 EKMIQSKTEEIKVYD
-397 ILIGKKVKWENL
+397 MLIGKKVKWENL

-422 LTSLSTTYQGV
+422 LMSLSTTYQNLG
-433 ETTNKTEN
+433 TTNKTEN
-441 SDNNKTNTNK
+441 SNNNKTTTNK
-451 SNNDEAKTS
+451 SSSNETKS
-460 TNTKSNSNGSKNSND
+460 NTKSSSDGDKASSD
-475 LNEDKTVNVA
+475 LNEDKTTNVSE
-485 QALNGNEESDSNTE
+485 ALTGDSGTDS
-499 ADDKT
+499 ADTDKDDKT

-511 NVLNIEGN
+511 NVINIEGN

-544 HSIKSNEDGSN
+544 HSIKSNEENSN
-555 FTFNMTLYLKEG
+555 YTFNMTLYLKEG